1 MLWQTQPKP
10 PGGIRLPSGFIVP
23 CQPVLARQAPM
34 GPEWMHELT
43 YDGYRIIAR
52 KTGDRLQLWTG
63 LGTDVTGQFSAIAKA
78 LRAIPRDF
86 VIDGEAVCEQP
97 AGGRF
102 YDLRSVAGRACC
114 HLIAFDLLCLD
125 GEDMC
130 TTACETRRER
140 LKDILPSKAELSGKA
155 NLPGKEGVRFSES
168 VDGPDGQKLLD
179 HAGRR
184 KLEGIVSKRKLSRY
198 RSGPF
203 DAWRKIEC
211 KDYRR

>member
-23 CQPVLARQAPM
+23 CQPVLARQVPI
-34 GPEWMHELT
+34 GSEWMHELT
-43 YDGYRIIAR
+43 YDGYRLIAR
-52 KTGDRLQLWTG
+52 KTGDRLELWTEAG
-63 LGTDVTGQFSAIAKA
+63 IEVTGQFSAIANA
-78 LRAIPRDF
+78 LRTIPRDF

-125 GEDMC
+125 GQDMC

-140 LKDILPSKAELSGKA
+140 LKAILPGRAS
-155 NLPGKEGVRFSES
+155 LPGQEGVRFSES
-168 VDGPDGQKLLD
+168 VDGPDGQVLFEHVCK
-179 HAGRR
+179 RN
-184 KLEGIVSKRKLSRY
+184 LEGVVSKRKSSRY

-211 KDYRR
+211 KDYRRD